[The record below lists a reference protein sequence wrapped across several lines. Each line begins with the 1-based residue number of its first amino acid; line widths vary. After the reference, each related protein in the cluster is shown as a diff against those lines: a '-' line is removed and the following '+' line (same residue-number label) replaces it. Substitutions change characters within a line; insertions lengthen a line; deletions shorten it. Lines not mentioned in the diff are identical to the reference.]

1 MNPAPDPASPSGSSS
16 GASAHAATTAQ
27 IRDVS
32 RAMLRGGLWPAVV
45 VAAVA
50 VVVAGLV
57 AGGAGLVAAVC
68 GSLLVLVIC
77 ALGPLV
83 MGWTAQTEPLMVM
96 GIAMISFVTKL
107 GVLLVLF
114 LVVDGLGLL
123 DTRVFALALGAV
135 AIAFIAGET
144 IAFARTR
151 TPTIAV

>member
-1 MNPAPDPASPSGSSS
+1 MNPDPTPAPTP
-16 GASAHAATTAQ
+16 HAATTAQ

-32 RAMLRGGLWPAVV
+32 RSMLRGGLWPAVV
-45 VAAVA
+45 VAVVA
-50 VVVAGLV
+50 VVVAGLL
-57 AGGAGLVAAVC
+57 AGGTGVAAALSGAV
-68 GSLLVLVIC
+68 LVLVIC

-114 LVVDGLGLL
+114 LVVDALGLL
-123 DTRVFALALGAV
+123 DTRVFALSVGAV

-144 IAFARTR
+144 IAFARSR
-151 TPTIAV
+151 TPTVAV

>member
-1 MNPAPDPASPSGSSS
+1 MNPAPDPAT
-16 GASAHAATTAQ
+16 HAATTAQ

-45 VAAVA
+45 VAVVA
-50 VVVAGLV
+50 VVVSGVV
-57 AGGAGLVAAVC
+57 AGGAGVVAALSGAV
-68 GSLLVLVIC
+68 LVIVIC

-114 LVVDGLGLL
+114 LVVDGLGLV

-135 AIAFIAGET
+135 TIAFIAGET